1 MKCSTAG
8 CNQAAK
14 DRGKCWPHRKWGS
27 SGKPKKYKAPVSQ
40 RRGSE
45 AQDGIRRTDAGNGKR
60 SWDLTVSPNA
70 RTAHRRP
77 S

>member
-40 RRGSE
+40 RRNAE
-45 AQDGIRRTDAGNGKR
+45 DQKRRTAYAALMQVMGSG
-60 SWDLTVSPNA
+60 LGT
-70 RTAHRRP
+70 
-77 S
+77 